1 MEDEAVLVH
10 KVTASGFTVS
20 HFRVHV
26 FQVSC
31 GQKDLCVL
39 LPPTKRE
46 MISRAPESSCGL
58 IQSPLL

>member
-1 MEDEAVLVH
+1 MISHERFMEDEAVLVY

-39 LPPTKRE
+39 LPSTKRE
-46 MISRAPESSCGL
+46 TAK
-58 IQSPLL
+58 